1 MLRTLIGI
9 LLFAGTGFGQNAP
22 LDKAYEALR
31 AQDYDRAIP
40 AFKAAIEASPARAD
54 IRKDLGY
61 TLLKIGETIAA
72 REQFAEAL
80 RLDPADDH
88 LALEYAFLCYETKE
102 PVAARRV
109 FDRLR
114 KQGNATAA
122 DAFENVDRPLREG
135 VARWQQALLQSPNNF
150 SAHEELARLAE
161 QRDEFE
167 TAADHYE
174 LAWKLRPDRRDLLLD
189 LGRVWQEQGHAEQA
203 MAALLAA
210 QHGAEARVA
219 ERARALLP
227 ERYPYVYEFEN
238 ALALDPKNDE
248 LRRELAYLHLEMGYR
263 DAATHE
269 FEKLPERA
277 PAPPTHTQPMLLER
291 PNPSPEAK
299 FMAERSLEK
308 GYMRDA
314 VRYLRSAY
322 ESDPGDFG
330 VILKLGQ
337 TYNVLKQD
345 REAVRW
351 FDLARSSPDLVT
363 AHEATQAYSN
373 LSSGLRRLRTTVWA
387 FPMIS
392 TRWRDTFAYAQV
404 KTELR
409 LPGIRP
415 YLSLRFIGDVRGA
428 VRSLIGLGRQYLSE
442 RSVILAAG
450 LALPTWKGANV
461 WFEAG
466 RAIPYEGGAGQ
477 TDLRGGLS
485 FAKSVN
491 RRRLFGETTDDVLY
505 VSRFNK
511 DTLLYA
517 QNRVGWTLS
526 DSLQAYWNFN
536 GTADVKRE
544 YWANTAET
552 GPGVRWKYEAV
563 QFSVNF
569 LRGVYLLNQGNPY
582 RPNYNDIRIGI
593 WYALSR

>member
-1 MLRTLIGI
+1 MLRTLIGT
-9 LLFAGTGFGQNAP
+9 LLFAGTGLAQSAP

-40 AFKAAIEASPARAD
+40 AFQEAVEASPARAD

-80 RLDPADDH
+80 RLDSTDDH

-102 PVAARRV
+102 PVAARRI

-114 KQGNATAA
+114 KQGNPTAA

-135 VARWQQALLQSPNNF
+135 VARWQQALLQAPNNF

-161 QRDEFE
+161 QRDEFQ

-174 LAWKLRPDRRDLLLD
+174 MAWKIRPGRRDLLLD
-189 LGRVWQEQGHAEQA
+189 LGRVWQEQGHPEQA
-203 MAALLAA
+203 IAALLAA
-210 QHGAEARVA
+210 QHGAEPRVA

-238 ALALDPKNDE
+238 ALALDPNNDE
-248 LRRELAYLHLEMGYR
+248 LRRELAYLHLEMGNR
-263 DAATHE
+263 DAATRE

-277 PAPPTHTQPMLLER
+277 PSPPSQTQPMLLER
-291 PNPSPEAK
+291 PNPGPEAK
-299 FMAERSLEK
+299 FMGERSLEK
-308 GYMRDA
+308 GYLKDA

-322 ESDPGDFG
+322 ETDPGDFG

-351 FDLARSSPDLVT
+351 FDLARSSPDALT
-363 AHEATQAYSN
+363 AREATQAYSN

-409 LPGIRP
+409 LPGVHP

-428 VRSLIGLGRQYLSE
+428 VRPLIGLGPQYLSE
-442 RSVILAAG
+442 RSAILAAG
-450 LALPTWKGANV
+450 LALPTWKGATV

-466 RAIPYEGGAGQ
+466 RAIPYEGGSGQ

-485 FAKSVN
+485 YAKSVH
-491 RRRLFGETTDDVLY
+491 RRKLFAETNDDVLY

-517 QNRVGWTLS
+517 QNRTGWTLS

-536 GTADVKRE
+536 GTADLKRE

>member
-1 MLRTLIGI
+1 MG
-9 LLFAGTGFGQNAP
+9 FAQSVP

-40 AFKAAIEASPARAD
+40 AFKEAVEASPARAD

-114 KQGNATAA
+114 KSGNPTAA

-135 VARWQQALLQSPNNF
+135 VARWQQALLQAPNNF

-210 QHGAEARVA
+210 QHGAEPRVA

-238 ALALDPKNDE
+238 ALALDPNNDE
-248 LRRELAYLHLEMGYR
+248 LRRELAYLHLEMGNR
-263 DAATHE
+263 DAATRE
-269 FEKLPERA
+269 FKKLPERA
-277 PAPPTHTQPMLLER
+277 PTPPTHTQPMLLER

-308 GYMRDA
+308 GYMKDA

-351 FDLARSSPDLVT
+351 FDLARSSPDIVT
-363 AHEATQAYSN
+363 AREATQAYST

-415 YLSLRFIGDVRGA
+415 YVSLRFIGDVRGPTL
-428 VRSLIGLGRQYLSE
+428 SLVGLGPQYLSE

-450 LALPTWKGANV
+450 LALPTWKGASV

-466 RAIPYEGGAGQ
+466 RAIPYAGGAGQ

-485 FAKSVN
+485 FAKGVN
-491 RRRLFGETTDDVLY
+491 LRRLFAETTDDVLY

-511 DTLLYA
+511 DTLAYA
-517 QNRVGWTLS
+517 QNRAGWTLS
-526 DSLQAYWNFN
+526 DSLQVYWNFN
-536 GTADVKRE
+536 GTVDVKRE